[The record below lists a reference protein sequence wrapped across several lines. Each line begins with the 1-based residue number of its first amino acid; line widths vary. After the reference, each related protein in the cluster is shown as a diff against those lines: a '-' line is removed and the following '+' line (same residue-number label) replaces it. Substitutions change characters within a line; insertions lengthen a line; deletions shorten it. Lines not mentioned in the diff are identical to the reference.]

1 MNLSQL
7 STIHLKRIGRLIEMK
22 EELMLEIAQ
31 IDAGLLAMSGAQHS
45 PLLKLALGRKVGR
58 PAGAPSAGRG
68 ELKAA
73 IIKLLKQ
80 AGGSGT
86 TVKAVAASLGINAGN
101 VYVWFFGTGKRVK
114 EIKKV
119 GRAKYAW
126 VG

>member
-1 MNLSQL
+1 
-7 STIHLKRIGRLIEMK
+7 MK
-22 EELMLEIAQ
+22 EELLLEIAQ
-31 IDAGLLAMSGAQHS
+31 IDAELLAMSGAQHS

-58 PAGAPSAGRG
+58 PAGAPSAERG

-73 IIKLLKQ
+73 IIKLVKQ
-80 AGGSGT
+80 AGESGI
-86 TVKAVAASLGINAGN
+86 TVKELAASLGINAGN